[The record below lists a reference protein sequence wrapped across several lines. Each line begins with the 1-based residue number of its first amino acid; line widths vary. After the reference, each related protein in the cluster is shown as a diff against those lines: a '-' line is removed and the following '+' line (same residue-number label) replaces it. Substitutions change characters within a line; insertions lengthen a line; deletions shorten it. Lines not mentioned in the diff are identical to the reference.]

1 MTDQTTIRTTRAG
14 CPVRRGDAWLLTAL
28 IALLPA
34 ALAQGM
40 GDMGQTE
47 APPDGPMGM
56 EAADGVPRFPPVMA
70 FAGGSTIFF
79 VHTETS
85 DPGVSEMLSLMMGSP
100 VVTVPALANVPAE
113 ALADMYVFTNGVHE
127 MTEEAPGM
135 GPFGFQLDV
144 FEHMPGTEGYSPLRR
159 LNLVTWNDPAQAR
172 ILRSADEVQAAL
184 DDGEIRVEQPG
195 VVVNAPVLMW
205 PLGRR

>member
-56 EAADGVPRFPPVMA
+56 EAADGVRA
-70 FAGGSTIFF
+70 
-79 VHTETS
+79 
-85 DPGVSEMLSLMMGSP
+85 
-100 VVTVPALANVPAE
+100 
-113 ALADMYVFTNGVHE
+113 
-127 MTEEAPGM
+127 M